1 MGVYWLTYKRNGRLA
16 GVAIVSADSL
26 IAARRAA
33 AHWIGIGV
41 MQFAEGHVLA
51 STLAALVPQGYI
63 GRMLSRREAAD
74 LLQRI
79 EREAGN
85 VR

>member
-1 MGVYWLTYKRNGRLA
+1 MGLYWLTYKRNGRVA
-16 GVAIVSADSL
+16 GVAVVSANSL
-26 IAARRAA
+26 MTARRAA

-41 MQFAEGHVLA
+41 MQFAEGHALV
-51 STLAALVPQGYI
+51 STWAALVPQGYI